1 MALWGTNKDK
11 GRGEQKPI
19 WQQDKDPDGVK
30 SRPAINEERN
40 TFASTAD
47 RAADPKR
54 KHSGWVRRITKT
66 LPDGTVRV
74 LEELLVSTSNASG
87 VPLPDALG
95 VANVTSV
102 TFRNTSNGGFIAA
115 NSVSTIDISTNLHVD
130 VSFNEAVDVPGT
142 VALQLSNST
151 VNFNINAYPNKWDG
165 ISSTAIGIQNNTN
178 LLTFTVAIGP
188 ETTGN
193 GQIKITGAGL
203 IFEDA
208 ITDNVGGLASNTIF
222 DGNVASI
229 LAGGGGNT
237 AVLSTANVVISGNV
251 FERYTAP

>member
-19 WQQDKDPDGVK
+19 WQQDKDSDGTK
-30 SRPAINEERN
+30 GRPAINEERN

-95 VANVTSV
+95 AANVSSVAFRDTS
-102 TFRNTSNGGFIAA
+102 IAA
-115 NSVSTIDISTNLHVD
+115 NSLGYMDLTANINVD
-130 VSFNEAVDVPGT
+130 VSFNETVDVPGS
-142 VALQLSNST
+142 VQLQLSNTTADFS
-151 VNFNINAYPNKWDG
+151 INAYPGSWDG
-165 ISSTAIGIQNNTN
+165 VSSTAIGTQNNTN
-178 LLTFTVAIGP
+178 LITFTATIG
-188 ETTGN
+188 EVLTGN
-193 GQIKITGAGL
+193 GQIKITGTEL
-203 IFEDA
+203 VFEDA
-208 ITDNVGGLASNTIF
+208 ITDNVSGTTSNTTF

-237 AVLSTANVVISGNV
+237 FVLSVANTIILGSAN
-251 FERYTAP
+251 TQDTL